1 MKKSEKNIATT
12 LIEKIPEFF
21 CLGLIMETDMQQFA
35 PQPALFDCVL
45 GDLPEEADSERYAS

>member
-1 MKKSEKNIATT
+1 MKKTENNFATRLTEK
-12 LIEKIPEFF
+12 LPEFF

-45 GDLPEEADSERYAS
+45 GDLPEEADSERYAG